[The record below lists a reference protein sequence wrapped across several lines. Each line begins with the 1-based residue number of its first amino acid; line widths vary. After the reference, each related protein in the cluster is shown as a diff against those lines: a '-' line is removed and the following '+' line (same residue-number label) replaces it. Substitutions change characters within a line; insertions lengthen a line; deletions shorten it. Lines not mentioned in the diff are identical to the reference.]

1 MRDLGKYTVWQF
13 ENERGDTVQVKF
25 LTVRWNN
32 IFSIVLLCVTVFFV
46 IAVLAGANVP
56 LAGGG
61 ISSFITLVV
70 IGGIGCGLS
79 EGQSIMRSVRHK
91 QNTGKS
97 TYLKRHPLTIIGEV
111 LGIFALLLIILTFY
125 GRNIGFITGYSM
137 AFLVLAVIIFVLFGL
152 NLRRNKIS
160 IT

>member
-1 MRDLGKYTVWQF
+1 MRDLGKYNVWQF
-13 ENERGDTVQVKF
+13 ENERGDTGQVKF

-79 EGQSIMRSVRHK
+79 EGQSIMRSKRHK

>member
-1 MRDLGKYTVWQF
+1 M
-13 ENERGDTVQVKF
+13 QVKF

-70 IGGIGCGLS
+70 IGGISCGLS

-152 NLRRNKIS
+152 NLRRLSVRIQRFS
-160 IT
+160 PSQDLRILG